1 LIYPPAFRAGGF
13 FHSVKTPK
21 YQKYC
26 VSGNIKEDLP
36 GAGNMNK
43 YFAPLL
49 LMLILA
55 IGMPRSVKADVPHS
69 LAGFVLGAPI
79 SDFENQVNMD
89 TVLPTRY
96 LESLKEVEAK
106 DIKGYKTG
114 LVTYGTCIQ
123 PPRIVRL
130 KFKYADSSKKF
141 FDALLERYKM
151 NLGKPDKW
159 RGDPFHIVI
168 AWKWH
173 FTDKDGN
180 RISIILQHNTRDE
193 EEKQGNSVK
202 MTMWNLI
209 LQEDQCFEKHHPE
222 TTAPPIFTFQDPNSV
237 NWTPLIPR

>member
-1 LIYPPAFRAGGF
+1 
-13 FHSVKTPK
+13 
-21 YQKYC
+21 
-26 VSGNIKEDLP
+26 
-36 GAGNMNK
+36 
-43 YFAPLL
+43 
-49 LMLILA
+49 MLILV
-55 IGMPRSVKADVPHS
+55 IGIPSGVAADVPHS
-69 LAGFVLGAPI
+69 LAGFVLGAPMG
-79 SDFENQVNMD
+79 DFKNRVDMS
-89 TVLPTRY
+89 TVLSTRY

-123 PPRIVRL
+123 PSTIVRL
-130 KFKYADSSKKF
+130 KFKYADSSKRF
-141 FDALLERYKM
+141 FEALLKRYKM
-151 NLGKPDKW
+151 NLGQPDKW

-202 MTMWNLI
+202 MTMWNLM
-209 LQEDQCFEKHHPE
+209 LEEDRCFEKHHPE
-222 TTAPPIFTFQDPNSV
+222 TAAPPNFKFEDPDSV